1 MSEKVS
7 RVRCKEGISEL
18 ENKKIIQPVIQSRI
32 HVVEKRQALDSRRP

>member
-7 RVRCKEGISEL
+7 RDAKEGISEL